1 MFSQEEHNSHLI
13 TEIYYR
19 PELSVYAFTYF
30 YTLQSVQKHTTYYNK
45 KIHIQVPFLIIS
57 SGNRKYVLNR
67 FEIGQFICFTSIA
80 EN

>member
-30 YTLQSVQKHTTYYNK
+30 YTSQSVQKHTTYYNK
-45 KIHIQVPFLIIS
+45 KNPHTGTIFNHFQ
-57 SGNRKYVLNR
+57 RK
-67 FEIGQFICFTSIA
+67 
-80 EN
+80 